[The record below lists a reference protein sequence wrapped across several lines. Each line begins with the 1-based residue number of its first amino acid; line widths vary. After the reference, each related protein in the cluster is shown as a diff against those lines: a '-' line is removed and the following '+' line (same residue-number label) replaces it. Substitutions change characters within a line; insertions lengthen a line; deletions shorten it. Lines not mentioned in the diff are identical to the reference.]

1 LKESELVR
9 KCQKGKSDAQ
19 QALYESF
26 ADKLYRLAYRYCKQ
40 EADAEDVV
48 IIAFQKIFQNLKTF
62 IHQGDG
68 SLEAWMRRV
77 VVNEALMWLRKNH
90 TFHLTETLEENHPV
104 PDLDAFR
111 DVESEYLYQLIIEL
125 PIGYRTVF
133 NLFVIE
139 GYDHREIGE
148 LLNISENTSRSQ
160 LFKAKALL
168 KKKLQQEG
176 MHYGT

>member
-9 KCQKGKSDAQ
+9 QCQKGKSSAQ

-26 ADKLYRLAYRYCKQ
+26 ADGLYRLAYRYCKH
-40 EADAEDVV
+40 EADAEDIV
-48 IIAFQKIFQNLKTF
+48 IMAFQKIFRNLKTF
-62 IHQGDG
+62 IYQGDG

-90 TFHLTETLEENHPV
+90 TFHLTETLEQGLPV